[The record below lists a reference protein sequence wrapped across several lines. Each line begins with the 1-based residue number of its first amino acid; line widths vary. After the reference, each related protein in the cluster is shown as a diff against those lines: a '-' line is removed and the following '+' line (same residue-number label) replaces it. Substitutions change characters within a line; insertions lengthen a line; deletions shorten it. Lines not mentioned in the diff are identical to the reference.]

1 MKRIK
6 SYAIFESTNEQ
17 NDIRDILLELI
28 DSNKIRFGFN
38 DDNKKGKWVMIRTK
52 EADKPLYWEDIS
64 DYILRIIDY
73 LGDRYIICRIR
84 KHPNYREDRHSN
96 INTDFDYIDLDI
108 NEDTNINYGLWSVAI
123 KWI

>member
-6 SYAIFESTNEQ
+6 SYAIFESNNEQ

-73 LGDRYIICRIR
+73 LGDRYIVCRIR
-84 KHPNYREDRHSN
+84 KHPNYRED
-96 INTDFDYIDLDI
+96 INTDPDLDI
-108 NEDTNINYGLWSVAI
+108 NEDTNIDYGLWSVAI